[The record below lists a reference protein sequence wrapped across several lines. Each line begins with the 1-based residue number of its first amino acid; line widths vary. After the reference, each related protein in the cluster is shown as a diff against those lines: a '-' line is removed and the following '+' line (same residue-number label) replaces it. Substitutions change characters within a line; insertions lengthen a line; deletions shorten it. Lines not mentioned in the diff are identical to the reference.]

1 MHLVNSA
8 QWSWRKRKQWSRND
22 THPSLETAH
31 LLGKKVRKWTIS
43 DTCLQ
48 ALRQPPEGYAAISDA
63 DAQIFGQ
70 YRGFVI
76 LEMTGGIVTACTGNQ
91 AALDAYLAE
100 YPDPVPELDKPDEL
114 TDLQELT
121 LDLAVRLSM
130 LENGVTDA

>member
-1 MHLVNSA
+1 MTIIKIDAFASG
-8 QWSWRKRKQWSRND
+8 SR
-22 THPSLETAH
+22 PP
-31 LLGKKVRKWTIS
+31 
-43 DTCLQ
+43 LQ
-48 ALRQPPEGYAAISDA
+48 TWQLPQPPEGYAAISDA

-70 YRGFVI
+70 YRGFVAMEVVYAAPEGSLDAI
-76 LEMTGGIVTACTGNQ
+76 PTAAQVTGNQ

-100 YPDPVPELDKPDEL
+100 YPDPVPEPDKPDEL